1 VPALTSTS
9 YAVLALLALQPW
21 TTYQLAR
28 QMERS
33 LGWIWPRAVSRLY
46 EEPKKLVA
54 AGLASSRAEATGRR
68 PSTVY
73 SITPAGREALAS
85 WLAEPGA
92 GPLLECE
99 ALVKIAYADQG
110 TRAGLLANLDALVE
124 DTTAKLRFGELIARQ
139 YLDGRGPFQQR
150 LAVSGLMWRFLWEYN
165 TTVLRWARWARAEVE
180 AWPEDLSGLDVTAE
194 FGRIVAAASDPGD
207 PAALPV
213 TYTVKYR
220 APRGRDGHGRGSA

>member
-1 VPALTSTS
+1 MAALTSTS

-21 TTYQLAR
+21 TTYQLAK

-54 AGLASSRAEATGRR
+54 AGLADSRPEATGRR

-73 SITPAGREALAS
+73 SITPAGREALAA

-99 ALVKIAYADQG
+99 ALVKIAYADLG
-110 TRAGLLANLDALVE
+110 SRDGLLANLTALIE
-124 DTTAKLRFGELIARQ
+124 DTTAKLHFGETIARQ

-150 LAVSGLMWRFLWEYN
+150 LPVSGLMWRFLWEYN

-180 AWPEDLSGLDVTAE
+180 AWPEDLSELDVMSG
-194 FGRIVAAASDPGD
+194 FSRIVSTASRPWPDQE
-207 PAALPV
+207 
-213 TYTVKYR
+213 
-220 APRGRDGHGRGSA
+220 DG

>member
-1 VPALTSTS
+1 MPALTSTS

-54 AGLASSRAEATGRR
+54 AGLASSRPEATGRR

-73 SITPAGREALAS
+73 SITPAGREALAA

-110 TRAGLLANLDALVE
+110 TRTGLLTNLNALVE
-124 DTTAKLRFGELIARQ
+124 DTSAKLRFGELIARQ
-139 YLDGRGPFQQR
+139 YLDGQGPFQQR
-150 LAVSGLMWRFLWEYN
+150 LPVSGLMWRFLWEYN
-165 TTVLRWARWARAEVE
+165 ATVLRWARWARTEVQ

-194 FGRIVAAASDPGD
+194 FSRIVAAASHPWPDGD
-207 PAALPV
+207 AVGA
-213 TYTVKYR
+213 
-220 APRGRDGHGRGSA
+220 